1 MSIETF
7 MDLLKKHLSET
18 DFTRMMTF
26 TGAMAPERRASMMQF
41 LAERETLA
49 PAVGSEA
56 PDFRLP
62 RLGGGEPVVL
72 SSFRARRP
80 VALIF
85 GSYT

>member
-1 MSIETF
+1 MSMETF
-7 MDLLKKHLSET
+7 MGLLRKYLSET

-26 TGAMAPERRASMMQF
+26 IGAMEPERRASMMQF

-49 PAVGSEA
+49 PAVGSDA
-56 PDFRLP
+56 PDFNLP
-62 RLGGGEPVVL
+62 RLGGGQPVIL
-72 SSFRARRP
+72 SSFRGRRP

>member
-7 MDLLKKHLSET
+7 MDLLKKHLSDK
-18 DFTRMMTF
+18 DFGRMMTF
-26 TGAMAPERRASMMQF
+26 VGAMEPDRRSSMMQF

-49 PAVGSEA
+49 PAVGTEA
-56 PDFRLP
+56 PDFILP
-62 RLGGGEPVVL
+62 RLGRGEPVQL
-72 SSFRARRP
+72 SSFQGRKP